1 MQIDKSNKSLL
12 IGLVG
17 VFILF
22 MVLVPVYFAFS
33 NGLPD
38 GLDKQLQENH
48 VQEKKPV
55 YTPPF
60 GQLIDYGSD
69 VPSYI
74 VNGLI
79 GGAVVL
85 SIGVFLAL
93 FLKGSTVTTESI
105 DTTSKSELNAQLR
118 RKR

>member
-17 VFILF
+17 VLTLF

-38 GLDKQLQENH
+38 GLDKQLQQNH
-48 VQEKKPV
+48 IQEKKSV

-74 VNGLI
+74 INGLI

-85 SIGVFLAL
+85 SIGVLLAL
-93 FLKGSTVTTESI
+93 ILKGSAVTTTSI
-105 DTTSKSELNAQLR
+105 KTTSKSERNIQLR

>member
-1 MQIDKSNKSLL
+1 MQMDKSNKSLL

-17 VFILF
+17 VFTLF

-69 VPSYI
+69 VHSYI

-79 GGAVVL
+79 GGSGFKYWHLFSAVL
-85 SIGVFLAL
+85 EGV
-93 FLKGSTVTTESI
+93 GGNNRI
-105 DTTSKSELNAQLR
+105 N
-118 RKR
+118 